1 VARRRRNPFPALVV
15 LAVLPA
21 VALGGC
27 WRFADGRTPAPVSAG
42 TAGTDGG
49 TNDTGGAGDGGTSS
63 PSLTTPL
70 LSVRRAPGVLAR
82 GLNISA
88 FQTTLQ
94 PFVASLNENECV
106 DISID
111 GAPVVAAH
119 ETAVLRPASNVK
131 LITASVALEVLGSD
145 FTYTTSV
152 TAKVGDG
159 GVVAG
164 NLYLVGGGDPLLSN
178 SWWKGANPQF
188 PQINGTSIEALADS
202 VKAAGVTSITG
213 SVVGD
218 ASRYDDQWYVPSW
231 EKAIRFSEGGPLSA
245 LVVDDS
251 REAPDTSSND
261 PVIGA
266 AKVFT
271 QLLQERGI
279 TVTGGPSSGKA
290 GDEPVV
296 ATAVSQPLP
305 AILQEMLTTSDNST
319 ADMMLKEIGL
329 KMKGTGSTD
338 AGLAVVMDTLRSWNV
353 PLDGVTLLDGS
364 GLSDDNRAT
373 CAALLAVVQHGSV
386 DDAVGQGLP
395 VGGQAGGTL
404 ADAFQEGQPLSG
416 VIRAKTGTLDNTD
429 GVANK
434 LGAKSLSGYVPLA
447 GGGAIEFSLLLNGET
462 ITNKVEYRPIWE
474 QFATILAAYPSGPGA
489 DTLAPR

>member
-1 VARRRRNPFPALVV
+1 MSARRRNPFPALIT
-15 LAVLPA
+15 LALLPA

-27 WRFADGRTPAPVSAG
+27 WRYADGRVPAAVSAG
-42 TAGTDGG
+42 PTATDGAGTG
-49 TNDTGGAGDGGTSS
+49 TLPVALNTA
-63 PSLTTPL
+63 L

-82 GLNISA
+82 GLNVTT
-88 FQTTLQ
+88 FQTALQ
-94 PFVASLNENECV
+94 PFLQRLNDNECFAV
-106 DISID
+106 SID
-111 GAPVVAAH
+111 GAPVAAVH
-119 ETAVLRPASNVK
+119 ESAVLRPASNVK
-131 LITASVALEVLGSD
+131 LITGAVALEVLGTD

-152 TAKVGDG
+152 KADVGDG
-159 GVVAG
+159 GVVSG
-164 NLYLVGGGDPLLSN
+164 NLFLVGGGDPLLSN
-178 SWWKGANPQF
+178 SWWKGANAQF

-213 SVVGD
+213 SVIGD
-218 ASRYDDQWYVPSW
+218 ASRYDDVWYVPSW
-231 EKAIRFSEGGPLSA
+231 EKEIRFTEGGPLSA
-245 LVVDDS
+245 LVVNDS
-251 REAPDTSSND
+251 REAADTSSND

-266 AKVFT
+266 ARVFT

-279 TVTGGPSSGKA
+279 TVGGAPSSGKA
-290 GDEPVV
+290 AGEPDV
-296 ATAVSQPLP
+296 ATVASQPLP
-305 AILQEMLTTSDNST
+305 AILQEMLTTSDNTS
-319 ADMMLKEIGL
+319 ADMILKEMGL
-329 KMKGTGSTD
+329 KVKGAGTTD
-338 AGLAVVMDTLRSWNV
+338 AGLAVVMETLQSWGV

-395 VGGQAGGTL
+395 VGGREGGTL

-489 DTLAPR
+489 DVLAPR

>member
-1 VARRRRNPFPALVV
+1 MARRRRNPFPALIV
-15 LAVLPA
+15 LATLPA
-21 VALGGC
+21 LALGGC
-27 WRFADGRTPAPVSAG
+27 WRFAEGRTPAVVSATLPA
-42 TAGTDGG
+42 TADSGG
-49 TNDTGGAGDGGTSS
+49 GDGPTS
-63 PSLTTPL
+63 LATAL

-82 GLNISA
+82 ELNVTA
-88 FQTTLQ
+88 FRTALQ
-94 PFVASLNENECV
+94 PFLQGLNDNECF

-111 GAPVVAAH
+111 GAPVAAVH

-131 LITASVALEVLGSD
+131 LITASVALEVLGPE
-145 FTYTTSV
+145 FAYTTSV
-152 TAKVGDG
+152 NAKVGDG

-178 SWWKGANPQF
+178 SWWRGANPQF

-213 SVVGD
+213 GVVGD
-218 ASRYDDQWYVPSW
+218 ASRYDDVWYVPSW
-231 EKAIRFSEGGPLSA
+231 ESAIRFAEGGPLSA
-245 LVVDDS
+245 LAVNDS

-261 PVIGA
+261 PVVGA

-279 TVTGGPSSGKA
+279 TVGGAPTTGKA
-290 GDEPVV
+290 ADEPLI
-296 ATAVSQPLP
+296 ATAVSQKLP
-305 AILQEMLTTSDNST
+305 AILQEMLTTSDNTT
-319 ADMMLKEIGL
+319 ADMVLKEMGL
-329 KMKGTGSTD
+329 AVKGTGSTD

-353 PLDGVTLLDGS
+353 PLDGVALFDGS

-395 VGGQAGGTL
+395 IGGKEGGTL
-404 ADAFQEGQPLSG
+404 ADAFQEGQPLYG

-462 ITNKVEYRPIWE
+462 ITNKTEYRPIWE